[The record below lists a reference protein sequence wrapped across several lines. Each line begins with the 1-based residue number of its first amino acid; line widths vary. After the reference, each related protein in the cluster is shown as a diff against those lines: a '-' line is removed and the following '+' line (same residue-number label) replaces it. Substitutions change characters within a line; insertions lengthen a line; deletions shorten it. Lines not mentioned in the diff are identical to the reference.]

1 MTIEKSK
8 ESETVQRAADRSK
21 LTMKL
26 KSTVE
31 EFERLTST
39 LCQMLDGNDD
49 DINVSDLLGVDISL
63 SEHVKHEV
71 IGVDDFYQ
79 ELFRIES
86 VLCQSTNNLRD
97 KVSNR
102 YAENIATNSG
112 CISQ

>member
-1 MTIEKSK
+1 MAIEKSK
-8 ESETVQRAADRSK
+8 ESETVERAADRTK

-39 LCQMLDGNDD
+39 LCQMLDGHDD

-63 SEHVKHEV
+63 SEHVKHEA